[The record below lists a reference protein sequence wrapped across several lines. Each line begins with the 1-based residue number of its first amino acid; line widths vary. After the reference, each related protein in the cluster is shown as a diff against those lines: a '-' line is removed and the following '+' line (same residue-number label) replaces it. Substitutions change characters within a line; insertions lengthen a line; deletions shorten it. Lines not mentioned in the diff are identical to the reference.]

1 MKLISIKFIIV
12 YVTFLTFNISGN
24 NLKVKI
30 ENIKSNKGTLY
41 ISLINKKDSFE
52 KILNTNQKILNH
64 VDDIFIGTSK
74 KVENDTNQSI
84 TLSGIP
90 FGRYSVMIFQD
101 LNDNQKLDHW
111 IFGPTEPYGFSKN
124 PTNKYSPPNFS
135 DTLIEVKDEYSIIK
149 VSLK

>member
-64 VDDIFIGTSK
+64 VDDIFIGT
-74 KVENDTNQSI
+74 
-84 TLSGIP
+84 
-90 FGRYSVMIFQD
+90 
-101 LNDNQKLDHW
+101 
-111 IFGPTEPYGFSKN
+111 
-124 PTNKYSPPNFS
+124 
-135 DTLIEVKDEYSIIK
+135 
-149 VSLK
+149 